1 MRFKNRNEHSAD
13 NILELNFDD
22 MAIRSASEV
31 INSHLKNRESGEL
44 EKDINDN
51 ISSDVVILS
60 TYGTFKGHNGV
71 RQSSAKLKELLGDV
85 TYNYNKILI
94 EGDYGYLEWSVDS
107 EHVSVDD
114 GADSFVV
121 KEGKIVF
128 QTAHYTVKKKN

>member
-1 MRFKNRNEHSAD
+1 MANNVIAD
-13 NILELNFDD
+13 TILRLKFDD
-22 MAIRSASEV
+22 MTVRSASEV

-60 TYGTFKGHNGV
+60 TYGTLKGHNGV

-128 QTAHYTVKKKN
+128 QTAHYTVKKKK